1 MASDKSWKQ
10 FLNFINAR
18 NKRKH
23 GNYELDDIEDTIFVF
38 LQYLVMTKL
47 KTTCVCDSTSC
58 CRHSKGENK

>member
-1 MASDKSWKQ
+1 M
-10 FLNFINAR
+10 LEIR
-18 NKRKH
+18 EH

-58 CRHSKGENK
+58 CRHSKGVNK